1 MTNLDHLRNNVW
13 PVLESAYGLPAGLLQ
28 AIATVETGGRFDPRA
43 YNPVS
48 RAAGLF
54 QLTPIALEQLRID
67 YGVRIDPM
75 SPAQASTAAAM
86 LIRRHL
92 RMFQE
97 LNLALAAY
105 NAGEGTVRK
114 YLREVQ
120 ARGSGRLPRETVRYI
135 PAVLSEL

>member
-1 MTNLDHLRNNVW
+1 MATLEHLRTNVW
-13 PVLESAYGLPAGLLQ
+13 PVLETAYGLPAGLLQ

-54 QLTPIALEQLRID
+54 QLTPVALEQLRLD
-67 YGVRIDPM
+67 YGIRVDPL
-75 SPAQASTAAAM
+75 SPAQASTAAALLM
-86 LIRRHL
+86 RRHL

-105 NAGEGTVRK
+105 NAGEGTVRR